1 MFETSERTR
10 GCIKYFSFLSFVLCH
25 NHLYIISAL
34 CLSTWLLWQTLQW
47 MLHMWLFHLWGPIR
61 DIQAP
66 YTARLPSS
74 SDLASKGFFVSRRRR
89 QCRCQCQ
96 LCPAVLLTW
105 SMCYFSK
112 YHFHQTQFFYFM
124 RAMCLWNWLSTLIH
138 TSPLYSSLWNI
149 YCCANDLWKCG
160 ECQISVRGQRG
171 SWLAQCFPVHVWMV
185 GGRVWK
191 VWSMYCLG
199 FTAVLAWSG
208 RSRG

>member
-1 MFETSERTR
+1 
-10 GCIKYFSFLSFVLCH
+10 
-25 NHLYIISAL
+25 
-34 CLSTWLLWQTLQW
+34 

-96 LCPAVLLTW
+96 LCQCQLCPAVLLTW
-105 SMCYFSK
+105 CQCVISQNISNVLVK
-112 YHFHQTQFFYFM
+112 LVININSHF
-124 RAMCLWNWLSTLIH
+124 
-138 TSPLYSSLWNI
+138 PLYSSLSNN

-160 ECQISVRGQRG
+160 VCQISVRGQRG
-171 SWLAQCFPVHVWMV
+171 NWLAQCFPGHIWMV